1 MDIMRSCV
9 IVNTDNYHD
18 RMSSDTF
25 LERMDEY
32 SVNNR
37 ILTVDG
43 LEEVKTRLDQSED
56 KFFVN
61 FFTSKLNSIINN

>member
-18 RMSSDTF
+18 RMSSDEF
-25 LERMDEY
+25 LERMNEY
-32 SVNNR
+32 SVKNR

-43 LEEVKTRLDQSED
+43 LEDTKSRLNQLED

-61 FFTSKLNSIINN
+61 FFTSKLNSVIK